1 MIWQCPLCAKPLTLG
16 KEAWHC
22 SNRHSFDRARE
33 GYVNLLPVYRKR
45 RKEPGDS
52 ADMLR
57 ARRRFLKAGYY
68 RPLVEA
74 IAALLPHKPGRKLL
88 DIGCGEGYYLRELES
103 AGWHGHG
110 LAGVDI
116 SKSGVRMAA
125 KSDSAAQFV
134 VASNVNLPVASNS
147 VDNLLRIFAPAPDGE
162 MLRVLKKGGQ
172 LLDVAPGPDHLWTLK
187 GQLYK
192 EPRKHPAPKLV
203 EGLYPEVDMRCC
215 FPFELRGREAIA
227 DFLAMTPF
235 AWKGCRE
242 ARAELERQES
252 LVLEADF
259 IVRRF
264 IKHRLVGEGTAA
276 V

>member
-16 KEAWHC
+16 KDTWRC
-22 SNRHSFDRARE
+22 SNRHTFDRARE

-45 RKEPGDS
+45 RKDPGDS
-52 ADMLR
+52 TEMLH

-68 RPLVEA
+68 RPLVDA
-74 IAALLPHKPGRKLL
+74 ITALLPYQSGRRLL
-88 DIGCGEGYYLRELES
+88 DIGCGEGYYLRQLES
-103 AGWHGHG
+103 AGWHGHA

-125 KSDSAAQFV
+125 KADSGAQFV
-134 VASNVNLPVASNS
+134 VSSNANLPVASNS
-147 VDNLLRIFAPAPDGE
+147 VDHLLRIFAPAPDAE
-162 MLRVLKKGGQ
+162 MLRVIKEGGH
-172 LLDVAPGPDHLWTLK
+172 LLDVSPGPDHLWTLK
-187 GQLYK
+187 GHLYR

-215 FPFELRGREAIA
+215 FPFELRGHEAIA

-235 AWKGCRE
+235 AWKGNRE

-259 IVRRF
+259 ILRRF
-264 IKHRLVGEGTAA
+264 IKRK
-276 V
+276 